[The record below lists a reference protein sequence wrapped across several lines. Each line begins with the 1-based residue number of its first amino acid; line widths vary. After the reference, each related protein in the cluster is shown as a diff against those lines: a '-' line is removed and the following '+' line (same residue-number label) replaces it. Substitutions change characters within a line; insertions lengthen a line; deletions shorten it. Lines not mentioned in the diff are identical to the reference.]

1 MLCCR
6 IFMWF
11 LVVFLMIL
19 RPPRST
25 RTDTLFPY
33 TTLFRSILD
42 ARKGCEALRIIPLF
56 AKRDSWLRRRG
67 AVDLSPCGR
76 KKTLRVR
83 IELAGQEAAIIQVI
97 DTDLPT
103 ECTVAGRSQAD
114 FL

>member
-1 MLCCR
+1 MVCAGDWIDHIWPYFHNASLCD
-6 IFMWF
+6 F
-11 LVVFLMIL
+11 LGPGEVTVQCIG
-19 RPPRST
+19 
-25 RTDTLFPY
+25 DV
-33 TTLFRSILD
+33 IVD
-42 ARKGCEALRIIPLF
+42 GRKGCEALRIIPLF
-56 AKRDSWLRRRG
+56 AKRDSWLRRRA

-76 KKTLRVR
+76 KKTRRVR